1 MKESKEKE
9 TQKYRKRR
17 KKTDKGKMAERIWAK
32 DRLFNGLD
40 RYELD
45 GGDRRVFE
53 EGQRFDPLI
62 GGARLED
69 RRIVVEESV
78 DLDAPV
84 DERDTS
90 YEGPDESCSSSLYES
105 CESELQGLAPSQK
118 GVNPWRVI
126 RPLCSSPVSMP
137 PEPNVGFEEG
147 DEICQ
152 EDCGGDGHV
161 GLCNNGPASLPFGR
175 YPGEVG

>member
-1 MKESKEKE
+1 
-9 TQKYRKRR
+9 
-17 KKTDKGKMAERIWAK
+17 MAERIWAK

-40 RYELD
+40 RYDLD

-53 EGQRFDPLI
+53 DVAVASNHQRLDPLI

-69 RRIVVEESV
+69 RRIVVEDSV

-161 GLCNNGPASLPFGR
+161 GLCNNGPASLPFGK